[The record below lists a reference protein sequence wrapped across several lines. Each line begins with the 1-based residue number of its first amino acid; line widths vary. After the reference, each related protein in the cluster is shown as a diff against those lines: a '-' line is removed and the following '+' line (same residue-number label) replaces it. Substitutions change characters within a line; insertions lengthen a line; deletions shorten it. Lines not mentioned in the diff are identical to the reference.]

1 MDLLG
6 FDFSFSAIM
15 SAFIF
20 GVVGFYLLKEG
31 RKRTNFAWV
40 WIGIGLMAY
49 PMLVHGPLLDWGVGF
64 GLCWLA
70 YYQR

>member
-1 MDLLG
+1 MD

-15 SAFIF
+15 SSFIF
-20 GVVGFYLLKEG
+20 GVIGFYLLRDG
-31 RKRTNFAWV
+31 RKKENYT
-40 WIGIGLMAY
+40 WIFIGVGLMVY
-49 PMLVHGPLLDWGVGF
+49 PLFVHGPWLDWGVGF